1 MTFEAMPAAV
11 AGSFAA
17 GFEPVAEELGRLATE
32 HPWFSAQFCAYLNG
46 RPIVDLW
53 AGPDATAD
61 RIQGVF
67 SATKGMAGICIA
79 LLLER
84 EQLDLDAPVSSYW
97 PEFAHAGKGGITVRT
112 ALSHQAGIIGV
123 EPQVGLDVLLD
134 HPEMARRVAA
144 QAPYW
149 RPGQGMGYHA
159 LTIGT
164 IIDELV
170 RRVVGAPVA
179 EFFAREITMLRMID
193 AFIAVP
199 EGDEARVD
207 DVLPAYPDG
216 MDTPVNPVMTPGEG
230 QSLTGAAFNADA
242 FDPFDPP
249 VANIRAARAAGH
261 AAVGGAANAR
271 GLARLYA
278 SLTHTVDGHA
288 PLLSNDTVA
297 AVSQM
302 QVAAMD
308 LVLGLPNRYAIVFQ
322 KSDQRLA
329 YGSHRA
335 FGHDGAGGGFGIN
348 DPAYGLA
355 FGYVPRRMSDPGG
368 ADARGLALAAVVRR
382 IVADSGALR
391 S

>member
-1 MTFEAMPAAV
+1 VSEGTLTAPV
-11 AGSFAA
+11 AGTVAP
-17 GFEPVAEELGRLATE
+17 GFEPVADQLARLTAE
-32 HPWFSAQFCAYLNG
+32 HPLYSAQFCAYLNG
-46 RPIVDLW
+46 TPIVDIW
-53 AGPDATAD
+53 AGPDASAD

-79 LLLER
+79 LLVER
-84 EQLDLDAPVSSYW
+84 GQLDLDAPMIRYW
-97 PEFAHAGKGGITVRT
+97 PEFGQAGKADITVRT
-112 ALSHQAGIIGV
+112 ALSHQAGLIGV

-144 QAPYW
+144 QIPFW
-149 RPGQGMGYHA
+149 RPGKGVGYHA

-164 IIDELV
+164 LMDELV
-170 RRVVGAPVA
+170 RRITGAPVA
-179 EFFAREITMLRMID
+179 AFFAREITGPRAID

-199 EGDEARVD
+199 EAEESRLD
-207 DVLPAYPDG
+207 DVMPAYPEGDEP
-216 MDTPVNPVMTPGEG
+216 PVNPVMVPGEEY
-230 QSLTGAAFNADA
+230 SLTGVAFNAA
-242 FDPFDPP
+242 AQDPFNPP
-249 VANIRAARAAGH
+249 ISNIRATRAAGQ

-278 SLTHTVDGHA
+278 GLTQTVDGHP
-288 PLLSNDTVA
+288 PLLSESTVV
-297 AVSQM
+297 AVSQL
-302 QVAAMD
+302 QVAGTD
-308 LVLGLPNRYAIVFQ
+308 LVLGLPTRFAIVFQ

-368 ADARGLALAAVVRR
+368 ADARGLALAAIVRRTVANGAVVR
-382 IVADSGALR
+382 S
-391 S
+391 

>member
-1 MTFEAMPAAV
+1 VIEGSLSAGVEGDV
-11 AGSFAA
+11 AE
-17 GFEPVAEELGRLATE
+17 GFEPVAEELGRLTAE
-32 HPWFSAQFCAYLNG
+32 FPSYSAQFCAYLDG
-46 RPIVDLW
+46 RPVVDIW
-53 AGPDATAD
+53 AGPDASAD

-79 LLLER
+79 VLVER
-84 EQLDLDAPVSSYW
+84 GQLDLDAPMTRYW
-97 PEFAHAGKGGITVRT
+97 PEFAQGGKGEITVRT
-112 ALSHQAGIIGV
+112 ALSHQAGLIGV

-144 QAPYW
+144 QTPFW
-149 RPGQGMGYHA
+149 RPGNGVGYHA

-164 IIDELV
+164 LVDELV
-170 RRVVGAPVA
+170 RRITGTPVA
-179 EFFAREITMLRMID
+179 EFFAHEITGPRGID

-199 EGDEARVD
+199 EAEESRLD

-216 MDTPVNPVMTPGEG
+216 IEQPANPMMTPGEE
-230 QSLTGAAFNADA
+230 QSLTGVAFNAA
-242 FDPFDPP
+242 AQDPFNPP
-249 VANIRAARAAGH
+249 ISNIRATRAAGQ

-278 SLTHTVDGHA
+278 GLTQSVDGHR
-288 PLLSNDTVA
+288 PLLSESTVA
-297 AVSQM
+297 AVSQL
-302 QVAAMD
+302 QVAGTD
-308 LVLGLPNRYAIVFQ
+308 LVLGLPTRFAIVFQ

-348 DPAYGLA
+348 DPAYDLA

-368 ADARGLALAAVVRR
+368 ADARGLALAATVRR
-382 IVADSGALR
+382 IVAASH